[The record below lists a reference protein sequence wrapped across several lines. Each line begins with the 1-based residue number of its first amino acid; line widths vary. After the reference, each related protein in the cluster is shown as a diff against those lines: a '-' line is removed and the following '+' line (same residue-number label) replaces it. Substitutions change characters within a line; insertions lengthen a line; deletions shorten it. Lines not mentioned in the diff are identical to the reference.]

1 MVAADLRE
9 WQVRHDYTYASA
21 ADALGVS
28 RATYARYLAANG
40 ELPRMLALA
49 CAAID
54 LGIDLQRDA
63 PRGWQRSPT
72 A

>member
-1 MVAADLRE
+1 MVAADLRA
-9 WQVRHDYTYASA
+9 WQIRHDYTYASA

-28 RATYARYLAANG
+28 RATYARYLATNS
-40 ELPRMLALA
+40 ELPRMVALA

-54 LGIDLQRDA
+54 LGVDLPRDA
-63 PRGWQRSPT
+63 PRGRQSSPT